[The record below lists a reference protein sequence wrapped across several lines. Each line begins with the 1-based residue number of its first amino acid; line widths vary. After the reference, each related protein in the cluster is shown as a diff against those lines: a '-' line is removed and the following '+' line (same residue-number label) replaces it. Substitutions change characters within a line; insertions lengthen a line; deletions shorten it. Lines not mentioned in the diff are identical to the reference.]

1 MGKYS
6 LNLRKNGRIL
16 SVCNCI
22 EGQTYE
28 KNTEDQHNE
37 LIELLKKG
45 TK

>member
-6 LNLRKNGRIL
+6 PNLGKNGRIL

-28 KNTEDQHNE
+28 KHRRSERS
-37 LIELLKKG
+37 KS
-45 TK
+45 